1 MTLGKERGQAHL
13 PDLEIFILEFHL
25 INLKAQTDIQPKIV
39 KNYFLHSSLFAHH
52 FFTAFYYSPFTIYD
66 LPILDP
72 FTFKL
77 LISLAIV
84 VIATI
89 HGFGAAWLAIWML
102 FHPYQP
108 VKLFGVTIWPQG
120 MIPRHREKLAQS
132 IGNAVGNELVS
143 QETVFDAL
151 FETSFFQS
159 KVEDFVGTY
168 TSELLAKVYPSFID
182 ALPSQARAPVLDTIS
197 ALQYRL
203 AEYIAAM
210 LKNEE
215 TQAAI
220 ATFGDRQ
227 VDELL
232 ARRVGDTLSEDAFE
246 QISHFVQT
254 RFEHLANAEG
264 LEQKITG
271 FVSGRLD
278 DLARSNATLA
288 ETFTPETV
296 AFIKERIDSQVPPIV
311 HHLADIATSQ
321 NTRKQIGALI
331 KREVDDY
338 YEQLS
343 LIKKIFISRER
354 IHREVD
360 ELVNKTLP
368 NRIEEY
374 LRGPAFEQEAEAF
387 LNATI
392 DNVLAR
398 PLSVLVGQIESEKFD
413 SIKREISN
421 RLLEL
426 LKSEELSASVSSYVR
441 EAIERFRPQTL
452 GAALQHVDPDTVET
466 ARRFLTRSLIG
477 LLSREDTARTINAI
491 LSSQI
496 ERLLVAPIG
505 RLGDHVSRPSLERA
519 SKALVERITQAAR
532 ERLPTAIAE
541 FDVGGVVRRKV
552 SDYPIEKLEELVLS
566 VAKHHLKT
574 IELFGAVIGFFIGVG
589 QAIYFW
595 LTYNPGQ

>member
-1 MTLGKERGQAHL
+1 
-13 PDLEIFILEFHL
+13 
-25 INLKAQTDIQPKIV
+25 
-39 KNYFLHSSLFAHH
+39 
-52 FFTAFYYSPFTIYD
+52 
-66 LPILDP
+66 
-72 FTFKL
+72 
-77 LISLAIV
+77 
-84 VIATI
+84 
-89 HGFGAAWLAIWML
+89 ML
-102 FHPYQP
+102 FHPYKP

-151 FETSFFQS
+151 FETSFFQR
-159 KVEDFVGTY
+159 KVEDFVAAY
-168 TSELLAKVYPSFID
+168 TKDLLAKVYPSFIE
-182 ALPSQARAPVLDTIS
+182 ALPSQARAPILDTIS

-210 LKNEE
+210 LKSEE
-215 TQAAI
+215 TAKAI
-220 ATFGDRQ
+220 SGFVDRQ

-232 ARRVGDTLSEDAFE
+232 VRRIEDIFSEDAFD
-246 QISHFVQT
+246 QIRRFVAD
-254 RFEHLANAEG
+254 RFQRLVSEEG
-264 LEQKITG
+264 FEQKVRD

-278 DLARSNATLA
+278 DLASSNATLA

-368 NRIEEY
+368 RRIEEY

-398 PLSVLVGQIESEKFD
+398 PLNVLVGQIESEKFD
-413 SIKREISN
+413 SIKRQIAD
-421 RLLEL
+421 RILEL
-426 LKSEELSASVSSYVR
+426 AQGEELSASVSTYVN
-441 EAIERFRPQTL
+441 EALERFQPQTL
-452 GAALQHVDPDTVET
+452 GSALQHIEPDTIEH
-466 ARRFLTRSLIG
+466 AKQFLTKSLLG
-477 LLSREDTARTINAI
+477 LLARDDTARTINAI

-505 RLGDHVSRPSLERA
+505 RLGDHVSENSMKRA
-519 SKALVERITQAAR
+519 SAALVERITAAAR

-541 FDVGGVVRRKV
+541 FDVGGLVRMKV
-552 SDYPIEKLEELVLS
+552 SDYPIEKLEALVLS
-566 VAKHHLKT
+566 VAQHHLKT

-589 QAIYFW
+589 QVIYFW
-595 LTYNPGQ
+595 LTYTPGR